1 MSGGGALAGCCSP
14 RSSKG
19 SGCTCWCPSHAS
31 HLSGPPPRSLDDVV
45 CCTFLAGNDF
55 VPQLPSLDI
64 YDRPS
69 ALQTLLDAYKVQ
81 GLGRQPGPGL
91 ARAG

>member
-1 MSGGGALAGCCSP
+1 M
-14 RSSKG
+14 
-19 SGCTCWCPSHAS
+19 
-31 HLSGPPPRSLDDVV
+31 

-69 ALQTLLDAYKVQ
+69 ALQTLLDKYKAR
-81 GLGRQPGPGL
+81 GGGRVGCVRPSSNYCFRAAPAWDVSAGFVADTAPHARRPAPAVPYL
-91 ARAG
+91 AQFTAAK